1 MELCTV
7 SMRVVKSQLSH
18 CLSLFEAMSEAGR
31 GHRLTD
37 LAERLDMPKS
47 SVQRLLDHL
56 IGEGWAEQDPATGHY
71 ALTLRLAVLGQ
82 RYMQS
87 AGIADATQGI
97 LDRVARATGELARLT
112 VVDHA
117 QLVWIGSAQGAP
129 AGLVYQPSMGERIVS
144 FATANGKA
152 WLATLPDEEASAIA
166 LKDGLGRNPSPVGP
180 KAITTLDGLLENLAE
195 VRARGFAIADQEAE
209 SGVAA
214 VAVRHPRSRDR
225 PRARNYQ
232 HRRPRRAVAAG
243 AARRDRAHP
252 PRGGAGAGAGLAPW
266 GRLRGQTTRGRDG
279 CDERRDFPQGRQQD
293 LRRRSA
299 RDTGAGAGRSRHRA
313 GRICRHRRDHRAAG
327 NPPCC
332 AS

>member
-31 GHRLTD
+31 SHRLTD

-152 WLATLPDEEASAIA
+152 WLASLPDEEASAIA
-166 LKDGLGRNPSPVGP
+166 LKDGLGRKPAPVGP
-180 KAITTLDGLLENLAE
+180 KAIATIEALLKDLAQ
-195 VRARGFAIADQEAE
+195 VRKRGYAIADQEAE
-209 SGVAA
+209 PGVAA
-214 VAVRHPRSRDR
+214 I
-225 PRARNYQ
+225 
-232 HRRPRRAVAAG
+232 AVAIRDPATGRALGTTSVAGPVVRLPTERREEIVQILG
-243 AARRDRAHP
+243 AAALE
-252 PRGGAGAGAGLAPW
+252 LAQVWP
-266 GRLRGQTTRGRDG
+266 LGQPSQPGT
-279 CDERRDFPQGRQQD
+279 GRQ
-293 LRRRSA
+293 
-299 RDTGAGAGRSRHRA
+299 GV
-313 GRICRHRRDHRAAG
+313 I
-327 NPPCC
+327 
-332 AS
+332 